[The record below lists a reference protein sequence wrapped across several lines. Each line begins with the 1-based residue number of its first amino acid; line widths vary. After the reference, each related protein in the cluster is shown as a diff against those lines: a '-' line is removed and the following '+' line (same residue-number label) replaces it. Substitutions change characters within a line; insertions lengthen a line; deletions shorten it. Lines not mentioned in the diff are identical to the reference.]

1 VADVRLAI
9 LGGGGFRVPL
19 IYRALAHRPEIGID
33 EVTLYD
39 DDPARL
45 AVIAAV
51 LAAAPG
57 PAVRPA
63 SSLADAVRGSDVV
76 FSAIRVG
83 GADGRVRDER
93 RALDAGILGQET
105 VGAGGISYALR
116 TLPVALRAAQVIR
129 DVVPDA
135 KAEVANWSPDATRI
149 VYGDERGTSIVSVD
163 GRSPVVIGGVAD
175 PSWSPDGSLIVGTYW
190 PPDAHFVGVAT
201 MKPDGSDIHVLWH
214 PEPNK
219 DIFPQT
225 PVWIADQS

>member
-1 VADVRLAI
+1 VSDGSPTVLPDGRIVFARATAVAD
-9 LGGGGFRVPL
+9 
-19 IYRALAHRPEIGID
+19 
-33 EVTLYD
+33 
-39 DDPARL
+39 PAKN
-45 AVIAAV
+45 
-51 LAAAPG
+51 
-57 PAVRPA
+57 
-63 SSLADAVRGSDVV
+63 
-76 FSAIRVG
+76 G
-83 GADGRVRDER
+83 GAPYTPSSIFVMDPDGSKIRQLTHGTGEDGDWRPKASPDGDRILFLRNGAIEVM
-93 RALDAGILGQET
+93 DADGT
-105 VGAGGISYALR
+105 HV
-116 TLPVALRAAQVIR
+116 R